1 MSDDPYSNNVSER
14 KRIRLLHTS
23 DLHVGTDI
31 YPEEAIQGFE
41 AMLGQC
47 RSTSPDAV
55 LIAGD
60 LFDHHRVPDRTID
73 RVLTDLADL
82 GLPVVIL
89 PGNHDTVLKDNIDAS
104 DLPANISLITMPE
117 GESVTLDQLGL
128 TVWGRPVFD
137 HLPSFRPLE
146 GMPPKPSDGWFVA
159 MAHGLFMEVVDPIRS
174 SPITPDDVAGATCDY
189 LALGHVHVFR
199 DVSRNGVPA
208 YYSGAPSGSQART
221 VAIVDLDPASGVSV
235 TPLKIP

>member
-1 MSDDPYSNNVSER
+1 MSEAFTTKGR
-14 KRIRLLHTS
+14 EKERIRLLHTS

-41 AMLGQC
+41 AMLGLC
-47 RSTSPDAV
+47 RSTNPDAV

-60 LFDHHRVPDRTID
+60 LFDHHRVPDRTIH
-73 RVLTDLADL
+73 RVLSDLADL
-82 GLPVVIL
+82 GLPIVIF
-89 PGNHDTVLKDNIDAS
+89 PGNHDTVLKDNIDAA
-104 DLPANISLITMPE
+104 DLPASVSLITRPE
-117 GESVTLDQLGL
+117 GQSVTLDRLGL

-137 HLPSFRPLE
+137 HVPSFKPLE
-146 GMPPKPSDGWFVA
+146 GMPPRPADSWFVV

-174 SPITPDDVAGATCDY
+174 SPITPEEVAGATCDY

-208 YYSGAPSGSQART
+208 YYSGAPSGNQART
-221 VAIVDLDPASGVSV
+221 VAIVELDPASGVSV
-235 TPLKIP
+235 TPLEVT

>member
-1 MSDDPYSNNVSER
+1 M
-14 KRIRLLHTS
+14 HTS

-41 AMLGQC
+41 AMLGLS
-47 RSTSPDAV
+47 RRTSPDVV

-60 LFDHHRVPDRTID
+60 LFDHHRVPDRTIE
-73 RVLTDLADL
+73 RVLTGLADL

-89 PGNHDTVLKDNIDAS
+89 PGNHDTVLKDDIDAS
-104 DLPANISLITMPE
+104 ELPANISLLTRPE
-117 GESVTLDQLGL
+117 GQSVTLDQLGL

-137 HLPSFRPLE
+137 HVPGFKPLE
-146 GMPPKPSDGWFVA
+146 GMPTRPSDSWFVA
-159 MAHGLFMEVVDPIRS
+159 MAHGLFMENVDPVRS

-208 YYSGAPSGSQART
+208 YYSGAPSGNQART
-221 VAIVDLDPASGVSV
+221 VAIVDLDPASGVTV
-235 TPLKIP
+235 TPLEIP

>member
-1 MSDDPYSNNVSER
+1 MSDDPYSNSVGER

-41 AMLGQC
+41 AMLGLS
-47 RSTSPDAV
+47 RSTGPDAV

-60 LFDHHRVPDRTID
+60 LFDHHRVPHRTID

-82 GLPVVIL
+82 AIPVVIL
-89 PGNHDTVLKDNIDAS
+89 PGNHDTVLKDSIDAS
-104 DLPANISLITMPE
+104 DLPTNISLITRLE
-117 GESVTLDQLGL
+117 GESVTLDQLCL

-137 HLPSFRPLE
+137 HLPGFRPLE
-146 GMPPKPSDGWFVA
+146 GMPSKPSDRWFVA
-159 MAHGLFMEVVDPIRS
+159 MAHGLFMENVDPIRS
-174 SPITPDDVAGATCDY
+174 SPISPDDVAGATCDY

-208 YYSGAPSGSQART
+208 YYSGAPSGNQART

>member
-1 MSDDPYSNNVSER
+1 MSEALTTNGNDRE
-14 KRIRLLHTS
+14 RIRLLHTS

-41 AMLGQC
+41 AMLGLS
-47 RSTSPDAV
+47 RRTSPDAV

-60 LFDHHRVPDRTID
+60 LFDHHRVPRRTIE
-73 RVLTDLADL
+73 RVLTGLADL

-89 PGNHDTVLKDNIDAS
+89 PGNHDTVLKDVIDAS
-104 DLPANISLITMPE
+104 ELPANVSLLKRPE
-117 GESVTLDQLGL
+117 GQSVALDQLGL

-137 HLPSFRPLE
+137 HIPSFKPLE
-146 GMPPKPSDGWFVA
+146 GMPPQPSDSWFVA
-159 MAHGLFMEVVDPIRS
+159 MAHGLFMEKVDPIRS
-174 SPITPDDVAGATCDY
+174 SPITPEEVAGATCDY

-208 YYSGAPSGSQART
+208 YYSGAPSGTQART
-221 VAIVDLDPASGVSV
+221 VAIVDLDPSSGGSV
-235 TPLKIP
+235 TSLEVP

>member
-1 MSDDPYSNNVSER
+1 MSKAYSTDGNDK

-31 YPEEAIQGFE
+31 YPQEALQGFE
-41 AMLGQC
+41 AMLGLS
-47 RSTSPDAV
+47 RDTSPDAV

-60 LFDHHRVPDRTID
+60 LFDHHRVPDSTIEG
-73 RVLTDLADL
+73 VLTGLADL

-89 PGNHDTVLKDNIDAS
+89 PGNHDTVLKDNVDAS
-104 DLPANISLITMPE
+104 DLPPNVSLITKPE
-117 GESVTLDQLGL
+117 GQSVMLDQLGL

-137 HLPSFRPLE
+137 HVPSFKPLE
-146 GMPPKPSDGWFVA
+146 GMPPQPSESWFVA

-174 SPITPDDVAGATCDY
+174 SPITPEEVAGATCDY

-199 DVSRNGVPA
+199 DVSQNGVPA
-208 YYSGAPSGSQART
+208 YYSGAPSGNQART
-221 VAIVDLDPASGVSV
+221 VAIVDLDPSSGVSV
-235 TPLKIP
+235 MPLQIP

>member
-1 MSDDPYSNNVSER
+1 MSKAYSTDGNDK

-31 YPEEAIQGFE
+31 YPQEALQGFE
-41 AMLGQC
+41 AMLGLG
-47 RSTSPDAV
+47 RDTSPDAV

-60 LFDHHRVPDRTID
+60 LFDHHRVPDSTIEG
-73 RVLTDLADL
+73 VLTGLADL

-89 PGNHDTVLKDNIDAS
+89 PGNHDTVLKDNVDAS
-104 DLPANISLITMPE
+104 DLPANVAIITKPE
-117 GESVTLDQLGL
+117 GQSVMLEQLGL

-137 HLPSFRPLE
+137 HVPSFKPLE
-146 GMPPKPSDGWFVA
+146 GMPPQPSESWFVA

-174 SPITPDDVAGATCDY
+174 SPITPEEVAGATCDY

-199 DVSRNGVPA
+199 NVSQNGVPA
-208 YYSGAPSGSQART
+208 YYSGAPSGNQART
-221 VAIVDLDPASGVSV
+221 VAIVDLDPSSGVSV
-235 TPLKIP
+235 MPLQVP